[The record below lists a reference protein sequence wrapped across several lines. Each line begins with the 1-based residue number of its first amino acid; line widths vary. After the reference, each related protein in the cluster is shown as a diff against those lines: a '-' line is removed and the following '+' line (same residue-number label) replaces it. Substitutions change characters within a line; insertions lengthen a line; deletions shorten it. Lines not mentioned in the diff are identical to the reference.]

1 MKYHTAFCRVLA
13 LTEPRWRTM
22 FPKPVSQPA
31 AITWESTRY
40 LVGRKLLQ
48 PALFIGG
55 AEDPWI
61 EQVGRP
67 AVDKLE
73 ESVPSL
79 WKKVLLPGVGH

>member
-1 MKYHTAFCRVLA
+1 
-13 LTEPRWRTM
+13 M

-31 AITWESTRY
+31 AITWESTKF

-73 ESVPSL
+73 ESVPNL
-79 WKKVLLPGVGH
+79 WKKVLLPSVGHSTEQEARLT